1 VIDANSTR
9 MAPWTTRLTNQA
21 DVSRTFGD
29 RLNQVVGFDQIRFFS
44 TVATLRFQND
54 SPGHAAVFASSAIL
68 NNINRFGNY
77 EVPANPYGL
86 EYFVR
91 RQFSSARFC
100 L

>member
-1 VIDANSTR
+1 
-9 MAPWTTRLTNQA
+9 MAPWTARLTNQA

-29 RLNQVVGFDQIRFFS
+29 WLNQVVGFRQIRFFS

-54 SPGHAAVFASSAIL
+54 SPGRAALFAYSAIL

-77 EVPANPYGL
+77 EVPVNPSCL
-86 EYFVR
+86 EHFVR
-91 RQFSSARFC
+91 RQFSSPRFC